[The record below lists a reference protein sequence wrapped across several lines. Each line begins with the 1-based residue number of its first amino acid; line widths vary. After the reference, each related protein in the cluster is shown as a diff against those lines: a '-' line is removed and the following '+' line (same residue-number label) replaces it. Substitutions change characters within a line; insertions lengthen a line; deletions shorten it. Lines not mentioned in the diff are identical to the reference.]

1 MKINFK
7 NILTVASLV
16 SISALSSCNKS
27 ADSPGYEYMPD
38 MYRSPAIE
46 AYVDYGIVKDKEI
59 DSLTLIQSARIP
71 AEGSIK
77 FTPDE
82 SKAIYNFPFDYKFT
96 TEDYIRA
103 TKELKNPIVLS
114 ASAEEQGKA
123 LYDKFCTH
131 CHGKTGQGDGKVVEW
146 GGFPSPG
153 AYDKKYK
160 NATEGQI
167 FFTITYGKGMMGS
180 HASQL
185 NKEERWKVVHYVQKL
200 INGGK
205 SLLDDSNETVAEVES
220 SNENLSK

>member
-1 MKINFK
+1 MKISFK
-7 NILTVASLV
+7 NILIVVGIVSVGSLT
-16 SISALSSCNKS
+16 SCNKS

-46 AYVDYGIVKDKEI
+46 TYVDYGIVKDIEV
-59 DSLTLIQSARIP
+59 DSLTLIQSARVP

-77 FTPDE
+77 FNVNA
-82 SKAIYNFPFDYKFT
+82 SKAMFNFPFPYADTQEGYAK
-96 TEDYIRA
+96 A
-103 TKELKNPIVLS
+103 TKDLKNPIALTPEV
-114 ASAEEQGKA
+114 EERGEE
-123 LYDKFCTH
+123 LYAQFCTH

-153 AYDKKYK
+153 AYDVKYK

-200 INGGK
+200 INGGT
-205 SLLDDSNETVAEVES
+205 SLLDNEEVNTEVES
-220 SNENLSK
+220 TKENL

>member
-16 SISALSSCNKS
+16 SITALTSCNKTP
-27 ADSPGYEYMPD
+27 DSPGLEYMPD

-77 FTPDE
+77 FNADAAK
-82 SKAIYNFPFDYKFT
+82 SKFNFPFPYKNT
-96 TEDYIRA
+96 SEDYVKA
-103 TKELKNPIVLS
+103 TAELKNPVALS
-114 ASAEEQGKA
+114 EVVEEEGKA
-123 LYDKFCTH
+123 LYDKYCTH

-153 AYDKKYK
+153 AYDVKYK

-200 INGGK
+200 INGGT
-205 SLLDDSNETVAEVES
+205 SLLKNEVASTEVES
-220 SNENLSK
+220 TTENL